1 MATPT
6 SDQLPINAFAGIFL
20 TVTGFGVLVISRDM
34 ITSVLFV
41 GIGLFFLTRAL
52 AQYRHGEEGTAD
64 GGESESGSDPESDP
78 DSSTKSDSATQ

>member
-1 MATPT
+1 MASPTP
-6 SDQLPINAFAGIFL
+6 DQLPINAFAGIFL

-52 AQYRHGEEGTAD
+52 AQYRHGEEVSAD
-64 GGESESGSDPESDP
+64 ELESESA
-78 DSSTKSDSATQ
+78 SDSATDSPPK